1 MSINRGT
8 GDPVWSPHSPRS
20 PGNGHPLPL
29 APTGSAP
36 TGNAPSVAPDGRPL
50 DGQPI
55 WRREYPVDWPES
67 EYVSRREFTRLLLV
81 TSFAFVAGQVYV
93 LTSSLLRQRQAPP
106 APAQIA
112 SVADVPVG
120 TTRLFYYPGENNPC
134 VLVRLS
140 QDEYVAYS
148 QKCTHLS
155 CPVIPDPATGRIR
168 CPCHEGLYD
177 LRTGAVLAG
186 PPERPLP
193 RITLEIKEGRI
204 LATGIQGGA
213 L

>member
-1 MSINRGT
+1 MTRESWETIN
-8 GDPVWSPHSPRS
+8 
-20 PGNGHPLPL
+20 
-29 APTGSAP
+29 A
-36 TGNAPSVAPDGRPL
+36 APDGRPL
-50 DGQPI
+50 EEQPV

-81 TSFAFVAGQVYV
+81 TSFAFVVGQAYIVA
-93 LTSSLLRQRQAPP
+93 SSLLRQGRAPLP
-106 APAQIA
+106 TSEIA
-112 SVADVPVG
+112 TVAGVAVG
-120 TTRLFYYPGENNPC
+120 TTKLFHYPTESDPC

-140 QDEYVAYS
+140 DNEYVAYS

-155 CPVIPDPATGRIR
+155 CPVVPDPAAGTIR

-177 LRTGAVLAG
+177 LRSGDVLAG

-193 RITLEIKEGRI
+193 RITLQVRDGRI
-204 LATGIQGGA
+204 YATGVQGGV